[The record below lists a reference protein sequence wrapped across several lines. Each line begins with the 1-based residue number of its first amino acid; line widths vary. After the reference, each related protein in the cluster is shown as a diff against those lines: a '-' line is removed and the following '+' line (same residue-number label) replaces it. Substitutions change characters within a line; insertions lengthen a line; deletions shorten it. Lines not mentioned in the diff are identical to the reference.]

1 MISVLILTKNEE
13 LDLPGCLESLQ
24 WCDDVHV
31 LDSMSTDATVSI
43 AMSFSAKVASNEFK
57 GYASQR
63 NFGLSLP
70 FKYQWVL
77 VVDADERIP
86 IALAS
91 EIKSL
96 VAIAPPTVTAGRI
109 QRRDIW
115 MGTWLKRSQI
125 SPYFIRLLRVGAC
138 HYERE
143 INEVLITNGAI
154 SDLKETFDH
163 YPFSKGIDH
172 WIAKHNIYSRME
184 AERIA
189 SGLDVKFSIKSAFT
203 HPDFNERR
211 RQQKIIFYKLPFRPI
226 IKLGYMLFWRRGIL
240 DGIAGI
246 HYAILQAIYEYFIE
260 LKTKEITTRISKQ
273 NHEQ

>member
-43 AMSFSAKVASNEFK
+43 ATSFGAKVASNAFK

-63 NFGLSLP
+63 NFGLALP

-86 IALAS
+86 AALVS
-91 EIKSL
+91 EMQSL
-96 VAIAPPTVTAGRI
+96 VVGVPPTVTAGRI
-109 QRRDIW
+109 RRRDIW
-115 MGTWLKRSQI
+115 METWLKHSQI

-143 INEVLITNGAI
+143 INEVLMTSGTIL
-154 SDLKETFDH
+154 DLKETFDH

-172 WIAKHNIYSRME
+172 WIAKHNVYSKME

-189 SGLDVKFSIKSAFT
+189 SGLDATFSMKSAFT

-211 RQQKIIFYKLPFRPI
+211 KHQKILFYKLPFRPI

-246 HYAILQAIYEYFIE
+246 HYALLQAIYEYFIE
-260 LKTKEITTRISKQ
+260 LKTKEIVKNNSKRR
-273 NHEQ
+273 HE